1 MTLLLEGKRAL
12 VTGGTGALGSA
23 ITRVMAREGAAVAF
37 GTTSEGEKSERV
49 AAAIREQ
56 GRTALPLA
64 FDVTDAEAVQA
75 AVGRCVQSLGGID
88 VLINAAGI
96 SQAVPLALMRDDDW
110 DRMLAVNLRGV
121 FLACRAVLR
130 PMVAQRSG
138 VIVNVGS
145 VAGRRMLDAPVH
157 YAASKAGVSGLT
169 LALAR
174 EVARYGI
181 RVTCV
186 VPGLLRGGVGNHV
199 PPALLELYGRRCV
212 AGRVGEPEEIAEVI
226 AFIASDRASY
236 IYAGDVFVDGGV

>member
-23 ITRVMAREGAAVAF
+23 IARILAREGATVAF
-37 GTTSEGEKSERV
+37 GTTSAGEKADRV
-49 AAAIREQ
+49 AAAIRKE

-64 FDVTDAEAVQA
+64 FDVADAAAVQA
-75 AVGRCVQSLGGID
+75 AVSRCVAELGGLDIL
-88 VLINAAGI
+88 VNAAGI
-96 SQAVPLALMRDDDW
+96 SQAVPLALMREDDW

-121 FLACRAVLR
+121 FLVCRAALR
-130 PMVAQRSG
+130 PMVAQRAG

-157 YAASKAGVSGLT
+157 YAASKAGVSGFT

-212 AGRVGEPEEIAEVI
+212 AGRVGEPDEIAEVV
-226 AFIASDRASY
+226 AFLASDRASY
-236 IYAGDVFVDGGV
+236 VYADDVFVDGGV

>member
-1 MTLLLEGKRAL
+1 VSLLLEGKRAL

-23 ITRVMAREGAAVAF
+23 ICRTLAREGAAVAF
-37 GTTSEGEKSERV
+37 GWSSAAVKSEQV
-49 AAAIREQ
+49 AAAIRGH
-56 GRTALPLA
+56 GRTALPLR
-64 FDVTDAEAVQA
+64 FDVADGTAVQA
-75 AVGRCVQSLGGID
+75 AVDRCTKELGGID
-88 VLINAAGI
+88 VLVNAAGM

-121 FLACRAVLR
+121 FLVSRAVLR
-130 PMVAQRSG
+130 PMVAQRAG

-157 YAASKAGVSGLT
+157 YAASKAGVSGFT

-212 AGRVGEPEEIAEVI
+212 AGRVGEPDEIAEVI
-226 AFIASDRASY
+226 AFVASDRASY
-236 IYAGDVFVDGGV
+236 VYAGDVFVDGGV

>member
-12 VTGGTGALGSA
+12 ITGGTGALGSA
-23 ITRVMAREGAAVAF
+23 IARILAREGAAVAF
-37 GTTSEGEKSERV
+37 GTTSPGERADRV
-49 AAAIREQ
+49 AAAIRAQ

-64 FDVTDAEAVQA
+64 FDVADAAAVQA
-75 AVGRCVQSLGGID
+75 AVGRCVAELGGLD
-88 VLINAAGI
+88 VLVNAAGI
-96 SQAVPLALMRDDDW
+96 SQAVPLALMREDDW

-121 FLACRAVLR
+121 FLVCRAALR

-157 YAASKAGVSGLT
+157 YAASKAGVSGFT

-174 EVARYGI
+174 EVARYGV

-186 VPGLLRGGVGNHV
+186 VPGLLRGGVGHHV

-212 AGRVGEPEEIAEVI
+212 AGRVGEPDEIAEVI
-226 AFIASDRASY
+226 AFLASDRASY
-236 IYAGDVFVDGGV
+236 VYADDVFVDGGV